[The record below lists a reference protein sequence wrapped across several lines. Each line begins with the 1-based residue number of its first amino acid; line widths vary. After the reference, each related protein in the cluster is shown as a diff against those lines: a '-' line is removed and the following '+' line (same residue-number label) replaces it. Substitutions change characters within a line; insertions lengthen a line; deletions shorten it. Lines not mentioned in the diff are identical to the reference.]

1 MGPHTGAGAAAFFP
15 TVADGGVIRAIQEKM
30 RMGSPTGPG
39 MRRGPFD
46 VDEERVLVALCVT
59 WCDADAD
66 GGTA

>member
-1 MGPHTGAGAAAFFP
+1 
-15 TVADGGVIRAIQEKM
+15 VIRAIQEKM